1 MDFGIINWKEV
12 VHMAHMAICIP
23 VSVVT
28 AVLAFFYGKSVR
40 HGWLS
45 ALITFVC
52 SMLGGLLYA
61 GIGQIIGV
69 VLSALII
76 AVFFTLPEHKRL
88 AQEEAAREKAAE
100 NLPNEEDL

>member
-1 MDFGIINWKEV
+1 
-12 VHMAHMAICIP
+12 MAHMAICIP

-28 AVLAFFYGKSVR
+28 AVLAFAYGKSVR

-61 GIGQIIGV
+61 GVGQIIGV

-76 AVFFTLPEHKRL
+76 GIFFTLPEHKRI
-88 AQEEAAREKAAE
+88 AREEAARAKEAE
-100 NLPNEEDL
+100 HLPNEEDA

>member
-1 MDFGIINWKEV
+1 MNQL
-12 VHMAHMAICIP
+12 AICIP

-28 AVLAFFYGKSVR
+28 AVLAFVYGKSVR

-52 SMLGGLLYA
+52 SLLGGLLYS
-61 GIGQIIGV
+61 GVGQIIGV

-76 AVFFTLPEHKRL
+76 GIFFTLPEQKRI
-88 AQEEAAREKAAE
+88 ARKEADRAREEAH
-100 NLPNEEDL
+100 LPNEEDV